1 VIQFIGR
8 LSPATVLII
17 LNDVGSLP
25 VILSNAEAL
34 KSTVAVPGFLR
45 G

>member
-1 VIQFIGR
+1 MIQLIGR
-8 LSPATVLII
+8 VSPATVLII

-25 VILSNAEAL
+25 WILSNDNAS
-34 KSTVAVPGFLR
+34 KSTVAVPGCLR